1 MSIDLGDVAFWV
13 SEWEASG
20 DVISGAVARKIAE
33 YWQIPDDS
41 DAEVFADDVAATI
54 QYAKTA
60 RFDTIRE
67 LYALKA
73 WAHARSVREQII
85 AETN

>member
-1 MSIDLGDVAFWV
+1 MTTDLDDVAFWV
-13 SEWEASG
+13 SEWETSG
-20 DVISGAVARKIAE
+20 EVISGAVARKIAE

-41 DAEVFADDVAATI
+41 DAETFRDDVAATI

-60 RFDTIRE
+60 KFDGTIRE

-73 WAHARSVREQII
+73 WAAAHLA
-85 AETN
+85 TTGD

>member
-1 MSIDLGDVAFWV
+1 MSTDLDDVAFWV

-20 DVISGAVARKIAE
+20 DVISGAIARKIAE
-33 YWQIPDDS
+33 YWQIADDS
-41 DAEVFADDVAATI
+41 DAETFRDDIAATI

-60 RFDTIRE
+60 KFDTIRE

-73 WAHARSVREQII
+73 WALSHRPIGA
-85 AETN
+85 